1 MMEYLVQILDEQT
14 KYDLIDRL
22 QYIQSVTFK
31 ETLDVDQ
38 QLMIVEF
45 LDMSEHQWLISMDD
59 MADLIPCFKERNIDI
74 EQIRDFNFY

>member
-1 MMEYLVQILDEQT
+1 MMEYLVQMLDEQT

-22 QYIQSVTFK
+22 QYIKSVTFK

>member
-1 MMEYLVQILDEQT
+1 MMEYLVQMLDEQT

-45 LDMSEHQWLISMDD
+45 LDISEYQWLISMDD